1 MTQHISSQKNEI
13 VIQHN
18 HLVEAHYKLTLQE
31 KRLVL
36 WLASQVQKEDDEFKV
51 HTLTIAEFAEI
62 AKIERNGAY
71 KELPKITERLMQKI
85 IKIRSLD
92 REELLQVAWLNSA
105 RYQFKKG
112 KVILRFSSDLKPFL
126 LQIKYKF
133 TKANLEDLMVIRS
146 IYAIRLYEL
155 LKQYESIGERII
167 SLSCLREYCGI
178 GNEKYK
184 NYNDFKRKIIE
195 ISEREINSKTDI
207 SIKYDEI
214 KSSRKITSIRFS
226 INKNSNHKQTEFEKY
241 QIEKAVI
248 IQKELRSEKAI
259 INQLVEYGFTD
270 SQSKKIVKSNRQ
282 ETIINAIKSV
292 DIQVSRGKVKNAKA
306 MLAKAI
312 QEKWHPE
319 KYQNKILKVSC

>member
-126 LQIKYKF
+126 LRQLQ
-133 TKANLEDLMVIRS
+133 N
-146 IYAIRLYEL
+146 
-155 LKQYESIGERII
+155 
-167 SLSCLREYCGI
+167 
-178 GNEKYK
+178 
-184 NYNDFKRKIIE
+184 
-195 ISEREINSKTDI
+195 SEE
-207 SIKYDEI
+207 
-214 KSSRKITSIRFS
+214 
-226 INKNSNHKQTEFEKY
+226 
-241 QIEKAVI
+241 
-248 IQKELRSEKAI
+248 
-259 INQLVEYGFTD
+259 NQAAHF
-270 SQSKKIVKSNRQ
+270 
-282 ETIINAIKSV
+282 
-292 DIQVSRGKVKNAKA
+292 
-306 MLAKAI
+306 
-312 QEKWHPE
+312 
-319 KYQNKILKVSC
+319 